1 MSNVPQSERVQDA
14 DIRRL
19 NHVGLS
25 QKAIAEELGCH
36 PATVA
41 VKLRTLGIKSVD
53 TRHSFMEAVYKGL
66 NRSQQEWLSR
76 HLYNNEMDLRKFVSD
91 LVVEAYKN
99 SDHLTKA
106 VPVPV
111 PTLEVAVPKEK
122 APAKLFKKKEE
133 PAKPAPLPP
142 PTEPKKKLFGKK

>member
-76 HLYNNEMDLRKFVSD
+76 HLYNNEMDLRKFVSE
-91 LVVEAYKN
+91 LVVQAFKD

-111 PTLEVAVPKEK
+111 PTLEVAATKEK
-122 APAKLFKKKEE
+122 APPKLFKKKEE
-133 PAKPAPLPP
+133 AVQPASPP

>member
-41 VKLRTLGIKSVD
+41 VKLKTLGIKSVD

-76 HLYNNEMDLRKFVSD
+76 HLYNNDMDLRKFVSD
-91 LVVEAYKN
+91 LVVQAYKD
-99 SDHLTKA
+99 SDHLTQA

-111 PTLEVAVPKEK
+111 PKLEVAAPKEK
-122 APAKLFKKKEE
+122 APSKLFGKKKEE
-133 PAKPAPLPP
+133 AAQPVPP